1 MFQKYAK
8 EIDNSKG
15 PFWQVKWKLNPKSM
29 KTYPKGH
36 KKLLNAWAFYD
47 WANSVYSLVIAS
59 AIFPIFYE
67 VIFAERNHTVF
78 LGTWAIKD
86 TAFISFVTAFAFLVV
101 ALISPILSGIADF
114 VGNKKVFLRF
124 FCYLGALS
132 CISLFWF
139 DVNHLFWGYTSYFF
153 GLIGFWASWVFY
165 NSYLPD
171 IAYPEQQDAISA
183 KAYSFGYIGSTLL
196 LIFNLAMVMF
206 PELFGL
212 PEGGEGK
219 LLAMRISFL
228 MVGIWWI
235 GFSHITY
242 YYLPKGNK
250 NEHKITKQIL
260 FNGYKELKLVWKQL
274 NEISVLKKYLR
285 SYFVFIMAVQTVMLV
300 ATYFGAAEIN
310 WATDSEKTTGLII
323 SILLIQLVAIVGAQ
337 LTSKASAKFGN
348 INTLIFLNIIWAVL
362 CVFAYFVTEP
372 IHFYITASFVGLVM
386 GGIQSLARSTYSKLL
401 PETNDTTSFFSFYD
415 VTEKIGIVL
424 GMAIYGAIDQITGS
438 MRNAIVMLGIFF
450 ILGIYFLLKIP
461 KSTRI

>member
-1 MFQKYAK
+1 
-8 EIDNSKG
+8 
-15 PFWQVKWKLNPKSM
+15 M

-101 ALISPILSGIADF
+101 AIISPILSGIADF

-206 PELFGL
+206 PEQGNVLGL
-212 PEGGEGK
+212 ENK
-219 LLAMRISFL
+219 TVSLIALSWFLLTLDNI
-228 MVGIWWI
+228 
-235 GFSHITY
+235 
-242 YYLPKGNK
+242 
-250 NEHKITKQIL
+250 
-260 FNGYKELKLVWKQL
+260 LKLGVVEQ
-274 NEISVLKKYLR
+274 
-285 SYFVFIMAVQTVMLV
+285 V
-300 ATYFGAAEIN
+300 ANLAKAI
-310 WATDSEKTTGLII
+310 KGL
-323 SILLIQLVAIVGAQ
+323 
-337 LTSKASAKFGN
+337 
-348 INTLIFLNIIWAVL
+348 
-362 CVFAYFVTEP
+362 
-372 IHFYITASFVGLVM
+372 
-386 GGIQSLARSTYSKLL
+386 
-401 PETNDTTSFFSFYD
+401 
-415 VTEKIGIVL
+415 
-424 GMAIYGAIDQITGS
+424 
-438 MRNAIVMLGIFF
+438 
-450 ILGIYFLLKIP
+450 
-461 KSTRI
+461 